1 MSKTAQ
7 EIITEALESL
17 GVSGDAVKLP
27 EAIDPQ
33 ERVQAF
39 RVTAKDG
46 SWSCVGISRDGQ
58 VLCFSKSAFA
68 LKDGGRRFP
77 NNYTPRDFPTL
88 EEIRRH
94 GIPVEEWEEPFLYEA
109 AKAKGLI

>member
-33 ERVQAF
+33 EQVQAF

-46 SWSCVGISRDGQ
+46 SWSFVGISRDGQ
-58 VLCFSKSAFA
+58 VLCYSKSAFA
-68 LKDGGRRFP
+68 LKDRKGTFP
-77 NNYTPRDFPTL
+77 NNYTTEIFPTL
-88 EEIRRH
+88 MDIRAH
-94 GIPVEEWEEPFLYEA
+94 GVRVDEWEESFLYEA
-109 AKAKGLI
+109 ARAKGLI